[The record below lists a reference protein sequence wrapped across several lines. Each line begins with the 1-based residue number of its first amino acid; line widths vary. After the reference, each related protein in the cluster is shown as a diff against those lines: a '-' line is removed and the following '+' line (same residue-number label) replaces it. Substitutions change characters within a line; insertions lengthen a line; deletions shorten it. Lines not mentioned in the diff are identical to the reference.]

1 MRKISIRLGLAIT
14 EKIILTRLDVD
25 SKTPRLVS
33 DGGKYVY
40 LNYKEQSYYQ
50 YINKTI
56 NQNKDK
62 ML

>member
-1 MRKISIRLGLAIT
+1 
-14 EKIILTRLDVD
+14 VD